1 MRPRFRLLASI
12 GLALVL
18 PLGALSNASAQE
30 RRIVVSPDLNAPW
43 VLGFQGAPRTV
54 RPGAPRQR
62 QAGQPRRTGRARAM
76 QQAAVPRTRSATAV
90 RNGFPDRF
98 LPKTVAWEG
107 GQKPG
112 TIIIDTTQRYLFL
125 VEGAGKARR
134 YGVGVGKQGFEWT
147 GTNRVSRKA
156 EWPSW
161 RPPQEM
167 IARERLKGRELPAFM
182 PGGPENPLGAR
193 ALYLGSTLYRIHGT
207 NQPWTIG
214 QAVSSGCIRMRNIDV
229 VDLYERTRVGARVVV
244 R

>member
-1 MRPRFRLLASI
+1 MRSPARLLATI
-12 GLALVL
+12 TLALTL
-18 PLGALSNASAQE
+18 PLAALADASAQQ
-30 RRIVVSPDLNAPW
+30 RRVVVSPDLNAPW

-54 RPGAPRQR
+54 RPPAP
-62 QAGQPRRTGRARAM
+62 QPRRATRPRRAERAPAAR
-76 QQAAVPRTRSATAV
+76 QAAVPRTRSATAL

-98 LPKTVAWEG
+98 LPRTVAWEG
-107 GQKPG
+107 KQKPG
-112 TIIIDTTQRYLFL
+112 TIIIDTAQRYLFL
-125 VEGAGKARR
+125 VQGNGKARR

-147 GTNRVSRKA
+147 GTNRISRKA

-167 IARERLKGRELPAFM
+167 IARERLKGRELPAYM
-182 PGGPENPLGAR
+182 AGGPQNPLGAR

-207 NQPWTIG
+207 NQPWSIG

-229 VDLYERTRVGARVVV
+229 VDLYERTRVGAKVVV